1 MSAFQRA
8 YNHAGTNRTQFVT
21 SLQSWFN
28 SEFNKFLDVADKID
42 RAITGCTTADDDIAD
57 DDGDYSPA
65 IEEEGD
71 EDVTSHDRYRGRSSR
86 HRHGR
91 SRTRRRLLH
100 RHHDRHN

>member
-57 DDGDYSPA
+57 DAGDYSPA

-71 EDVTSHDRYRGRSSR
+71 EDVTSHDRYRGEELSTPSWKEQDQKKVAP
-86 HRHGR
+86 
-91 SRTRRRLLH
+91 SAS
-100 RHHDRHN
+100 